1 MSEFLQVIGVC
12 ILIVIFTVT
21 LVSPIAIYTNNKKYE
36 VYVKATGNEKNLS
49 KIDFFW
55 YRKTFKF
62 VELNNKGE

>member
-36 VYVKATGNEKNLS
+36 AYVKVTGNEQNLS